1 MEALALGIVLF
12 LLIGILAGWIAG
24 KLIRGGGFGLIG
36 NMVVGVVGAVLGGY
50 VLGAVGIDLGG
61 FFGQLVTAVL
71 GALILL
77 FGVGLVK
84 RA

>member
-24 KLIRGGGFGLIG
+24 KLIQGGGFGLIG

>member
-24 KLIRGGGFGLIG
+24 KLIQGGGFGLIG

-77 FGVGLVK
+77 FGVGLIK
-84 RA
+84 KA

>member
-24 KLIRGGGFGLIG
+24 KLIQGGGFGLIG
-36 NMVVGVVGAVLGGY
+36 NMVVGVIGAVLGGY

-77 FGVGLVK
+77 FGVGLIK

>member
-1 MEALALGIVLF
+1 MLF

-24 KLIRGGGFGLIG
+24 KLIQGGGFGLIG

-50 VLGAVGIDLGG
+50 VLGAAGIDLGG

>member
-24 KLIRGGGFGLIG
+24 KLIQGGGFGLIG

-50 VLGAVGIDLGG
+50 VLGAAGIDLGG

-77 FGVGLVK
+77 FGVGL
-84 RA
+84 

>member
-1 MEALALGIVLF
+1 MGIVLF
-12 LLIGILAGWIAG
+12 LLIGVLAGWIAG

-36 NMVVGVVGAVLGGY
+36 NMVVGVIGAVLGGY
-50 VLGAVGIDLGG
+50 VLGAAGVDLGG
-61 FFGQLVTAVL
+61 FFGQMITAVL

-77 FGVGLVK
+77 FGVSLIK

>member
-1 MEALALGIVLF
+1 MGIVLF

-24 KLIRGGGFGLIG
+24 KLIQGGGFGLIG

>member
-1 MEALALGIVLF
+1 MALGIVLF

-24 KLIRGGGFGLIG
+24 KLIQGGGFGLIG

-50 VLGAVGIDLGG
+50 VLGAAGIDLGG

-77 FGVGLVK
+77 FGVSLIK
-84 RA
+84 RS